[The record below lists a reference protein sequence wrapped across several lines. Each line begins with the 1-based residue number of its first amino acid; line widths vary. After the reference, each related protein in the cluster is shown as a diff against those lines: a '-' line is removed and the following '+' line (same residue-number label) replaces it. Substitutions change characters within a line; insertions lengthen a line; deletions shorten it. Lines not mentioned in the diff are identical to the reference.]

1 MHCDPGLAH
10 SICDRILLEA
20 SCLALLD
27 IVAVGVA
34 VARDVA
40 SDYSQIFR
48 VGPVL
53 HDGLERSPNSLLAVN
68 FIAPFLAGL
77 VAVVSVKVREPPS
90 VTGLTIAD
98 YFLNFFA
105 ISSDIA
111 PKGCQVSCVT
121 AGLHLLMDFRPDFLV
136 KFLT

>member
-1 MHCDPGLAH
+1 M
-10 SICDRILLEA
+10 
-20 SCLALLD
+20 D

-40 SDYSQIFR
+40 SDYSQIFS

-53 HDGLERSPNSLLAVN
+53 HDCLQRSPSSQLAVN
-68 FIAPFLAGL
+68 FIAPFIAGL

-90 VTGLTIAD
+90 VTGSTTAG

-111 PKGCQVSCVT
+111 SDGCQVSGVT
-121 AGLHLLMDFRPDFLV
+121 AGIHLLMDFRPDFLV